1 MLRALALA
9 FCAFAQSPPDYE
21 QGVALF
27 DRGQFAA
34 ALPFLD
40 RAAKAD
46 PQNAQKWKAVG
57 VTYAAL
63 KEYADAEET
72 LGRACRL
79 DYKVP
84 DACFFYARTLYA
96 LDRYEDSLV
105 ALEHADPRSWRA
117 RLARAVAL
125 EALGRA
131 DRAEKEFHEA
141 LSLCRN
147 ADASPATAY
156 ARFLIRQ
163 ARALEAVPLLQQ
175 ALAQHLDNPEAHLW
189 LGRALFETNKFSDSL
204 PHLQRAVALMPTS
217 AQAHLLLAKTY
228 IRLGRTSEAEPHLQQ
243 AAKYGEE
250 K

>member
-1 MLRALALA
+1 LFPALAFA
-9 FCAFAQSPPDYE
+9 FCAFAQSPADYE

-27 DRGQFAA
+27 DSGQFAA

-63 KEYADAEET
+63 KKYVDAEET

-96 LDRYEDSLV
+96 LDRYEDSLA

-125 EALGRA
+125 EALSRPDRA
-131 DRAEKEFHEA
+131 DAEFRES
-141 LSLCRN
+141 LTLCRN
-147 ADASPATAY
+147 ADPSPAAAY

-163 ARALEAVPLLQQ
+163 ARAPEAIPVLQPT
-175 ALAQHLDNPEAHLW
+175 LAQHPHNPEAHLW
-189 LGRALFETNKFSDSL
+189 LGRALFELGKFPESL
-204 PHLQRAVALMPTS
+204 PHLERAVALTPTS

-228 IRLGRTSEAEPHLQQ
+228 IRLGRPTEAEPHLTL
-243 AAKYGEE
+243 ASKYGEE

>member
-1 MLRALALA
+1 LFRALALA

-27 DRGQFAA
+27 DSGQFAA
-34 ALPFLD
+34 ALPFLE

-63 KEYADAEET
+63 KKYADAEET

-96 LDRYEDSLV
+96 LDRYEDSLA

-125 EALGRA
+125 EALSRA
-131 DRAEKEFHEA
+131 DRAEHEFRES

-147 ADASPATAY
+147 ADPSPAAAY
-156 ARFLIRQ
+156 GRFLIRQ
-163 ARALEAVPLLQQ
+163 ARAPEAIPRLEE
-175 ALAQHLDNPEAHLW
+175 ALTHHPNNPEAHLW
-189 LGRALFETNKFSDSL
+189 LGRALFDTNKFTDAL
-204 PHLQRAVALMPTS
+204 PHLERAVALIPTS

-228 IRLGRTSEAEPHLQQ
+228 IRLNRPTEAEPHLQK

>member
-1 MLRALALA
+1 LFRALALA
-9 FCAFAQSPPDYE
+9 LCAFAQSPPDYE

-27 DRGQFAA
+27 DRGEFAA

-46 PQNAQKWKAVG
+46 PRNAQKWKAVG

-63 KEYADAEET
+63 KKYADAEET

-96 LDRYEDSLV
+96 LDRYEDSLA
-105 ALEHADPRSWRA
+105 ALERADPRSWRA

-131 DRAEKEFHEA
+131 GPAEKEFLESLA
-141 LSLCRN
+141 LCRS
-147 ADASPATAY
+147 ADPSPAAAY

-163 ARALEAVPLLQQ
+163 ARASEAIPLLQKT
-175 ALAQHLDNPEAHLW
+175 LAQHPDSAEAHTW
-189 LGRALFETNKFSDSL
+189 LGRALFDTGKFADAL
-204 PHLQRAVALMPTS
+204 PHLERAVALTPTS
-217 AQAHLLLAKTY
+217 AQAHLLLAKAY
-228 IRLGRTSEAEPHLQQ
+228 IRLGRNSEAQPHLTL
-243 AAKYGEE
+243 ASKYGEE